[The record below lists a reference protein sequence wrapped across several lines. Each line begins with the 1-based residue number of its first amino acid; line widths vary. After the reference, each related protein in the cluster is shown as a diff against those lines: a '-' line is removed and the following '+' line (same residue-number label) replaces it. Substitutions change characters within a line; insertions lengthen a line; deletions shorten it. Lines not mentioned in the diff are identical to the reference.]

1 MDFLEKVQADTN
13 EYSTSLATVGN
24 EKKKKEELGSTR
36 AIQEYSCIMNL

>member
-24 EKKKKEELGSTR
+24 EKKKKKSGR
-36 AIQEYSCIMNL
+36 KAIDEKGNKVLIR